1 MWKDFFAAGGFGMYP
16 VSIFGFLMI
25 AACVLYA
32 LRPSPKAARTAV
44 AMGVA
49 TFSAGLLGAATG
61 ICNSLHY
68 IPQVATEKQIEIMAL
83 GVEESLH
90 DVVLALI
97 LIVLGTLIAAAGT
110 LRAPSAPQTA

>member
-16 VSIFGFLMI
+16 VSIFGFLMVASAI
-25 AACVLYA
+25 LYA
-32 LRPSPKAARTAV
+32 LRPSPKMARTTI

-68 IPQVATEKQIEIMAL
+68 IPQVAVEKQIGILSL
-83 GVEESLH
+83 GIEESLH
-90 DVVLALI
+90 DVVLALMLVI
-97 LIVLGTLIAAAGT
+97 LGTLIAAGGT
-110 LRAPSAPQTA
+110 FRAPQQAQTA